1 VQVENALF
9 AHDAVREVAVVP
21 VPCEVHGEQ
30 VACVLLPLSLALLFG
45 AARAD
50 SSLSCSAVVVLHPST
65 HPSRSSS
72 ARQPPPTESALRS
85 IAASSLP
92 RHAVPALIIL
102 VEVGAE
108 EEGLPKNGTG
118 KVVKGEVKQAAGAEW
133 AKRGLGKKPARKE
146 EQQRAK
152 L

>member
-1 VQVENALF
+1 M
-9 AHDAVREVAVVP
+9 
-21 VPCEVHGEQ
+21 
-30 VACVLLPLSLALLFG
+30 
-45 AARAD
+45 
-50 SSLSCSAVVVLHPST
+50 
-65 HPSRSSS
+65 
-72 ARQPPPTESALRS
+72 
-85 IAASSLP
+85 
-92 RHAVPALIIL
+92 PALIIL

-118 KVVKGEVKQAAGAEW
+118 KVVKGEVKQAAGVEW